1 MIDGTMEGDHE
12 KYSGKGHLVFLEG
25 TLQGD
30 ACNACKKGWLTA
42 PKDAL
47 CLYNILPT
55 SEAAEILFFLP
66 LSLLNFCSSVI
77 IYIIRHCI
85 HIDR

>member
-1 MIDGTMEGDHE
+1 MELWKATMKNTAE
-12 KYSGKGHLVFLEG
+12 KG
-25 TLQGD
+25 TLFSSR
-30 ACNACKKGWLTA
+30 ALCKVMHAMLVKKGWLTA

-47 CLYNILPT
+47 CLYNVLPT

-66 LSLLNFCSSVI
+66 LSLSNFCSSVI
-77 IYIIRHCI
+77 IYIIRHCR